1 MYGGYIASGSAVS
14 FSLSRAITRM
24 AADIAREVEVG
35 SEEAARTTKYYFIK
49 IHCKSVVFIII
60 LCSLFISICCT
71 YIDTNFDS
79 QNVYYIYLATY
90 LFWH

>member
-1 MYGGYIASGSAVS
+1 MYGGYIASGSAVY

-35 SEEAARTTKYYFIK
+35 SEEAARTTNYYFTK

-60 LCSLFISICCT
+60 LCSLFNIYML
-71 YIDTNFDS
+71 YI
-79 QNVYYIYLATY
+79 
-90 LFWH
+90 H

>member
-35 SEEAARTTKYYFIK
+35 SEEAARTTKYY
-49 IHCKSVVFIII
+49 
-60 LCSLFISICCT
+60 
-71 YIDTNFDS
+71 
-79 QNVYYIYLATY
+79 
-90 LFWH
+90 